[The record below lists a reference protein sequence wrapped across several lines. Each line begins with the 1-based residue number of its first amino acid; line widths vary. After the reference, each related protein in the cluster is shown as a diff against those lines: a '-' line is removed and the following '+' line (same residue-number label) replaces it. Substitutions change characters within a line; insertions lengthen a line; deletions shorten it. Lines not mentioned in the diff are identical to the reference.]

1 MQRPD
6 RKLNHPFT
14 ALALA
19 LAIQWPSGALVA
31 QASPAPAPAPAPQAL
46 LWDAA
51 IAGDTG
57 AIRRALATGAVID
70 SLDTRRSRN
79 GRRALNW
86 AALTDHP
93 EVIRLLL
100 LSSS

>member
-31 QASPAPAPAPAPQAL
+31 QASP
-46 LWDAA
+46 
-51 IAGDTG
+51 
-57 AIRRALATGAVID
+57 
-70 SLDTRRSRN
+70 
-79 GRRALNW
+79 
-86 AALTDHP
+86 DHHVDHFP
-93 EVIRLLL
+93 